1 MSPVE
6 NERQIFKYSK
16 KINLET
22 SNKIGIKVKLISSR
36 LSHGIMKSDANS
48 TQIDYL
54 PFRELPKVMESMI
67 TLQTLKNCEG
77 IEKAVS
83 LWAASITVNNQA
95 QDTNR

>member
-1 MSPVE
+1 M
-6 NERQIFKYSK
+6 
-16 KINLET
+16 T
-22 SNKIGIKVKLISSR
+22 
-36 LSHGIMKSDANS
+36 LSHGVMKSDASS

-77 IEKAVS
+77 IEKAVR

-95 QDTNR
+95 QDTNQ

>member
-1 MSPVE
+1 MSA
-6 NERQIFKYSK
+6 KYSYSQVK